1 MEDFKGFYKKTREQR
16 LEILKKNNII
26 DDTAYDYLL
35 SSKVLSNEIASK
47 MVENQLS
54 VYALP
59 FSVATNFVIND
70 ISYVIP
76 MAVEEPSVVAAASN
90 GAKILGN
97 ICTSM
102 EKRYMIGQIS
112 YYDISDTK
120 TAKEYIQNNEQI
132 LMNLANLAHES
143 IVNLGGGAKKIVV
156 EEKGDFLIVYLYVD
170 VLDAMGANI
179 INTMLEAIAPII
191 AEKIHAKRLMSII
204 SNYSTGS
211 IARANCKI
219 QMEKE
224 LGEKIQKAYE
234 FALVDEYRAVT
245 NNKGIF
251 NGIDALAIATGND
264 WRAIEACGNS
274 YACRNGRYEPLTK
287 WEYKNGYLF
296 GSIELAIPIAT
307 VGGSI
312 KLNEISKISLQI
324 LKNPSANMLSQI
336 AAALGLVQN
345 FSALRALVTDGIQK
359 GHMKLQANSVA
370 LFAGAHNYE
379 VDILVDKMIKSGKID
394 IENAI
399 KILKEVRNECTR

>member
-1 MEDFKGFYKKTREQR
+1 MCDFKGFYKKTREQR
-16 LEILKKNNII
+16 LDILKSNNII
-26 DDTAYDYLL
+26 DENAYNYLL
-35 SSKVLSNEIASK
+35 ESKILSNEIASK

-54 VYALP
+54 VYGLP
-59 FSVATNFVIND
+59 FSVATNFIINNT
-70 ISYVIP
+70 SYIIP
-76 MAVEEPSVVAAASN
+76 MVVEEPSVVAAASN
-90 GAKILGN
+90 GAKIVGN
-97 ICTSM
+97 ISTSM

-112 YYDISDTK
+112 YYDVLDIEK
-120 TAKEYIQNNEQI
+120 AKKYIHDNEKK
-132 LMNLANLAHES
+132 LLKLADLAHES
-143 IVNLGGGAKKIVV
+143 IVNLGGGAKKITV

-179 INTMLEAIAPII
+179 INTMLETIAPII
-191 AEKIHAKRLMSII
+191 CENISSKRLMSII
-204 SNYSTGS
+204 SNYSTNS
-211 IARANCKI
+211 VAYANCKI
-219 QMEKE
+219 KVEKE

-251 NGIDALAIATGND
+251 NGVDALAIATGND

-287 WEYKNGYLF
+287 WEYKDGYLY

-312 KLNEISKISLQI
+312 KLNELSKISLQI
-324 LKNPSANMLSQI
+324 LKNPNANMLSQI
-336 AAALGLVQN
+336 AVALGLVQN
-345 FSALRALVTDGIQK
+345 FAALRALVTDGIQK

-370 LFAGAHNYE
+370 LLAGANKDE
-379 VDILVDKMIKSGKID
+379 VEIIVSKIIENGKID
-394 IENAI
+394 IDNAK